1 MDRKGRLYPEQGKK
15 QVAFFR
21 PLAQCHE
28 NQEKILQTTI
38 LAVVGMLM
46 IVTALYKLL
55 PYRVAGTKKP
65 FLALLPKYKKRVKH
79 SLTRAQ
85 LEEMLAEFGFEKVGG
100 DKSLMKF
107 SRGFVLG
114 DFSIKLAKINVGL
127 KTIAD
132 NEHEITVQAGWVA
145 AFDTGD
151 HWQLIAELGE
161 RIENA

>member
-1 MDRKGRLYPEQGKK
+1 M
-15 QVAFFR
+15 
-21 PLAQCHE
+21 
-28 NQEKILQTTI
+28 QTTI
-38 LAVVGMLM
+38 LSVVGILV

-79 SLTRAQ
+79 ALTRQ
-85 LEEMLAEFGFEKVGG
+85 KLEERLAEFGFKKTRE
-100 DKSLMKF
+100 DDSLIRF

-114 DFSIKLAKINVGL
+114 DISTRLAKVNVGL
-127 KTIAD
+127 RTISD
-132 NEHEITVQAGWVA
+132 SEYEITVQSGWVV

-151 HWQLIAELGE
+151 HWQLITELSE